1 MENQS
6 KEKERAILT
15 IGRPDLEQLSRNEQ
29 QAFYDTLL
37 LCVIEYC
44 NREVQNGK

>member
-1 MENQS
+1 MKNKN
-6 KEKERAILT
+6 KEKERDICVV
-15 IGRPDLEQLSRNEQ
+15 GRPDLEQLSRDEQ